1 MTLNP
6 FTTVLQWHPSIFLF
20 LPGTWLL
27 SFLVY
32 VVQLLAARGII
43 ELLGDFWKEM
53 FYVFA
58 YEKLKYQD
66 NLEGWFFNS
75 DLAVVCRLQSMRL
88 DLKIIE
94 TTVKRILAVFG
105 GIQCY
110 FPRLYE
116 SNFCDEQNC

>member
-1 MTLNP
+1 
-6 FTTVLQWHPSIFLF
+6 
-20 LPGTWLL
+20 
-27 SFLVY
+27 
-32 VVQLLAARGII
+32 
-43 ELLGDFWKEM
+43 M

-58 YEKLKYQD
+58 YEKLEYQD
-66 NLEGWFFNS
+66 NVEGWFFNS